1 MNTPNDNHD
10 NLRYAEYV
18 LGVLD
23 ADERAGVERDI
34 REDSR
39 AAAAVDWWQEKLAPL
54 VDEIPATAPPEYVW
68 ARIREALGHSPEA
81 TAVSPRRIEPAA
93 SRGWWN
99 NLSLWRGWGLAA
111 SAVAIVCLVLLF
123 AFPQQPRQPVAKK
136 TAGQVQVAYMV
147 SNIQQTNGQPA
158 WTATMDVTHARMVV
172 APSGKV
178 SVPGQHSAE
187 LWLIPP
193 GHKPIAV
200 GLVSTRQAAV
210 MSLPRDLVAKLGPKA
225 VLAVSVEPQGGSPT
239 GQPTGPVIA
248 KGAISAASG

>member
-1 MNTPNDNHD
+1 MNTPQDNHD

-23 ADERAGVERDI
+23 ADARAGVEREM
-34 REDSR
+34 REDPQ
-39 AAAAVDWWQEKLAPL
+39 AAATVEWWQARLAPL
-54 VDEIPATAPPEYVW
+54 IDDIPASAPPEYVW
-68 ARIREALGHSPEA
+68 ARIRDALGHASGIA
-81 TAVSPRRIEPAA
+81 GA
-93 SRGWWN
+93 SRTEPPARHGLWN
-99 NLSLWRGWGLAA
+99 NLSLWRGWSLAA
-111 SAVAIVCLVLLF
+111 SAVAVACLVLLF
-123 AFPQQPRQPVAKK
+123 AFPPQTPQPTTPKTVA
-136 TAGQVQVAYMV
+136 QVAYMV
-147 SNIQQTNGQPA
+147 SNIQQTDGQPA

-178 SVPGQHSAE
+178 SVPGQRSAE

-200 GLVSTRQAAV
+200 GLISTRQAAV

-225 VLAVSVEPQGGSPT
+225 VLAVSVEPPGGSPT

-248 KGAISAASG
+248 KGAISAASGQSS